1 VLARIHKIVFTQLAA
16 AGHRGDATY
25 TRLRGAWRFR
35 CVKVAFAVAQ
45 DVLGVLV
52 MLGVLLQTPKATG
65 LGGTIGGGG
74 DSGGG
79 YRRRRGLEASLLRV
93 TIIFILLFVAV
104 SIVETYVGAH

>member
-1 VLARIHKIVFTQLAA
+1 M
-16 AGHRGDATY
+16 
-25 TRLRGAWRFR
+25 
-35 CVKVAFAVAQ
+35 KVGFAVAQ
-45 DVLGVLV
+45 DLLGVLV

-93 TIIFILLFVAV
+93 TIVFILLFVAV
-104 SIVETYVGAH
+104 SIVQTYVGAH